1 MEADHVNSGSV
12 TFEMVDTDHDGKV
25 TSEEFKAAE
34 QVHGSALYADVEVLT
49 SLFVGM
55 DIGELIELAPP
66 GTVDQNTAELF
77 TLLRELA
84 QTEKEM
90 DKALKEVTRSLID
103 LFVEQSKE
111 AADKQMAGA
120 MAAFTINMVA
130 AAATIVVATCGVRS
144 IHKAGAAKTEIDR
157 SLQMQW
163 SQLWTMTGSQAAGVA
178 GSFSG
183 PVSEIYNAM
192 AALIR
197 AAADEAK
204 EQSNLTEA
212 EQSEASE
219 ARKQIYQSLMEFI
232 KQTSDANTHA
242 ATAF

>member
-1 MEADHVNSGSV
+1 MEANHVSGGSV
-12 TFEMVDTDHDGKV
+12 TFEMVDTDNDGKV

-34 QVHGSALYADVEVLT
+34 QVHGSALYSDVDVLT
-49 SLFVGM
+49 TLLSGM
-55 DIGELIELAPP
+55 EIGELIELAPP

-103 LFVEQSKE
+103 LFVEESKA
-111 AADKQMAGA
+111 AADKQMSGA
-120 MAAFTINMVA
+120 IAAFTINMVA
-130 AAATIVVATCGVRS
+130 AAATIVVATAGVRS
-144 IHKAGAAKTEIDR
+144 INKAGAAKTEIER
-157 SLQMQW
+157 SLALQM

-197 AAADEAK
+197 ASADEAK

-212 EQSEASE
+212 EQGEASE
-219 ARKQIYQSLMEFI
+219 SRKQIHQALMDFI